1 MLARRTQGTPDR
13 PDSPSAVLLGRLAPN
28 PLRAADLLVALDP
41 TFQRPAI
48 AGFFLRPSRAAI
60 RLPQTADT
68 FLPTEEDPSE
78 GGRLQPV
85 SVYPASLAV
94 KNRAPLALH
103 PCSGHGPNGS
113 RSRFD
118 RRSSHG
124 MSCPCWHA
132 SALYF
137 LSFLLCL
144 TGFTM
149 KSRFRLRSRRCWNS
163 WHLISTWTT

>member
-13 PDSPSAVLLGRLAPN
+13 PDCTSAVLLGRLAPD
-28 PLRAADLLVALDP
+28 PLRTSDLLVALDP

-68 FLPTEEDPSE
+68 FPPPEEDPSE

-103 PCSGHGPNGS
+103 PCSGHGSNGS
-113 RSRFD
+113 RS
-118 RRSSHG
+118 
-124 MSCPCWHA
+124 
-132 SALYF
+132 ALTAAAT
-137 LSFLLCL
+137 
-144 TGFTM
+144 TGFPARAGM
-149 KSRFRLRSRRCWNS
+149 RQLF
-163 WHLISTWTT
+163 IS